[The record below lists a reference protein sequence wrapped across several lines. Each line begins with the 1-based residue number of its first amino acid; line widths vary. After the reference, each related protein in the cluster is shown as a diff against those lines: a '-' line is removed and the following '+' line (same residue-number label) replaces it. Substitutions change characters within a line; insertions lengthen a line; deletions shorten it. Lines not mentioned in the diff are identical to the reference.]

1 MTSPLP
7 AQVRT
12 ARAELSA
19 LLAELNPASAGRAA
33 PSRANAKTAPTVVVL
48 GETNRGKSS
57 LVNALLGTPDLSP
70 VGAGVSTS
78 TYAVFGHGTEWSA
91 RGCYADARA
100 PVPFDITEIPAW
112 VGPAGHLPAGV
123 APPRCV
129 EVCAPV
135 PLLAHLTLID
145 TPGVGGLHGV
155 HGELAVQAAAHATAL
170 LMVVDASSPFTK
182 GELQFLQRVAHSVE
196 TVVFAL
202 TKTDAHRGWREVL
215 AADVALLVEH
225 APRFA
230 NAQFHPVSARLSLL
244 AARAPSAQ
252 VAATLRQQSNIAELQ
267 SALQQLVADR
277 TVMLSEANGLRAL
290 HSALGLAAVARVE
303 RMRVLRA
310 GAGTADALRARRDRL
325 LAQRR
330 SGQRGWSMTL
340 RAQIQHTRVGSTHE
354 VARWVR
360 DTQAWFRGAVDA
372 ADRETLAGL
381 PAQLNPALARV
392 AAHVSAGLAQHV
404 HQLIDQVLAELFT
417 AAERHALNAAAVD
430 RAAAPLAIR
439 PLERRP
445 SGSEDR
451 LMVVAGASGG
461 IGLGRLALMPLAI
474 VPGLNLALVP
484 LTLGLGAGAAW
495 WMARTRGHLAD
506 KAHVKQWSA
515 EVFAEAR
522 ANLDQLVAEQLID
535 AEHQLS
541 AALEEALAKRV
552 EQIDEELRQVDAAL
566 RMDTAERSEQL
577 RIAERELNRLT
588 AGQERAATLLAR
600 MRALL
605 ERG

>member
-1 MTSPLP
+1 MTSSLP
-7 AQVRT
+7 VQVHT

-19 LLAELNPASAGRAA
+19 LLAELDPTSAGQPAS
-33 PSRANAKTAPTVVVL
+33 PPKNADTAPTVVVL

-70 VGAGVSTS
+70 VDAAVATS
-78 TYAVFGHGTEWSA
+78 TYVVIGHGPRWSA
-91 RGCYADARA
+91 RGCYADERA
-100 PVPFDITEIPAW
+100 PVPFDLADMAKW
-112 VGPAGHLPAGV
+112 VGAGGHLPDSV
-123 APPRCV
+123 APPRFV

-135 PLLAHLTLID
+135 PLLKHLTLID

-155 HGELAVQAAAHATAL
+155 HGELAAEAAAHATAL

-182 GELQFLQRVAHSVE
+182 GELQFLQQVAQGVE

-215 AADVALLVEH
+215 AADTALLAEH

-230 NAQFHPVSARLSLL
+230 NARFHPVSARLSLL
-244 AARAPSAQ
+244 AARAPNAQ
-252 VAATLRQQSNIAELQ
+252 MAATFRQQSRIAELQ
-267 SALQQLVADR
+267 SALQQRVADR
-277 TVMLSEANGLRAL
+277 TVMLSEANGLRGL
-290 HSALGLAAVARVE
+290 HSALGRAAVARAG

-310 GAGTADALRARRDRL
+310 GAGTAETLRARRDAL

-340 RAQIQHTRVGSTHE
+340 RAQIQHARVASTHE

-360 DTQAWFRGAVDA
+360 DTQAWFRAAVDA
-372 ADRETLAGL
+372 ADRESLAGL
-381 PAQLNPALARV
+381 PAQLDPALARV
-392 AAHVSAGLAQHV
+392 AAHVSAGLAQHM
-404 HQLIDQVLAELFT
+404 HQLIDEVLAELFT
-417 AAERHALNAAAVD
+417 AAERRALNAASVD
-430 RAAAPLAIR
+430 RVAPPLAIR

-445 SGSEDR
+445 TGSEDR

-461 IGLGRLALMPLAI
+461 VGLGRLALMPLAM

-552 EQIDEELRQVDAAL
+552 EQIDEELRHVDAAL

-577 RIAERELNRLT
+577 RIAERELSRLT

-605 ERG
+605 DRG